1 MSFHDVFDRIRKR
14 MRDLMEEFE
23 AEIEE
28 ELTQTY
34 SGVIQ
39 PLYTVTEYPDRYE
52 VVLDLPY
59 GDLNALSVKISDST
73 LKIECDLVKEIK
85 FEKWSIHRNVSFKR
99 YKVELKIPFDADI
112 SGAVITRDPKKHFI
126 KVVFPKK
133 K

>member
-1 MSFHDVFDRIRKR
+1 MSFHDVFDRIRRR

-28 ELTQTY
+28 ELGQTY

-52 VVLDLPY
+52 IVLDLPY
-59 GDLNALSVKISDST
+59 GDLNALSVRISEST

-99 YKVELKIPFDADI
+99 YKVELKIPSDVDI
-112 SGAVITRDPKKHFI
+112 SGATITRDPSKHFI

>member
-1 MSFHDVFDRIRKR
+1 MSFRDVFDRIRKR

-28 ELTQTY
+28 ELSQTY
-34 SGVIQ
+34 SGIIQ

-52 VVLDLPY
+52 IVLDLPY
-59 GDLNALSVKISDST
+59 GDLNALSVKISESS
-73 LKIECDLVKEIK
+73 LKIECDLVKEVK

-99 YKVELKIPFDADI
+99 YKVELKIPSDADI
-112 SGAVITRDPKKHFI
+112 SGAAIMRDPSKHFI
-126 KVVFPKK
+126 KVVLPKK

>member
-1 MSFHDVFDRIRKR
+1 

-28 ELTQTY
+28 LTRTY

-73 LKIECDLVKEIK
+73 LKIECDLVEEIK

-99 YKVELKIPFDADI
+99 YKGELKIPFDADI
-112 SGAVITRDPKKHFI
+112 SGAVITRDPKKHFV